1 MADVHRQSV
10 QESLNVDTSAGWSV
24 KSAIT
29 AGTNAATT
37 NTVHYTIGAS
47 ASQLG
52 VYSAGNIYF
61 NFSTSTSSTDGD
73 CSTTN
78 DLVIPGNTT
87 FFLKVPRGLGTTIY
101 FNALSESSATKAV
114 RIVEM

>member
-24 KSAIT
+24 KSAVT

-37 NTVHYTIGAS
+37 NTVHYTVGAT
-47 ASQLG
+47 ASQIG
-52 VYSAGNIYF
+52 VYAAGNIYF
-61 NFSTSTSSTDGD
+61 NFSTSVSSTNGD
-73 CSTTN
+73 CNTTN
-78 DLVIPGNTT
+78 DLIIPGNTT
-87 FFLKVPRGLGTTIY
+87 FFLKVPRGLGATVY
-101 FNALSESSATKAV
+101 FNALSATSATKAV

>member
-1 MADVHRQSV
+1 MADVHRHSV

-37 NTVHYTIGAS
+37 NTAHYTIGSA
-47 ASQLG
+47 ASQIG
-52 VYSAGNIYF
+52 IYSAGNMYF
-61 NFSTSTSSTDGD
+61 NFSISVSGTDGD
-73 CSTTN
+73 CSTAN
-78 DLVIPGNTT
+78 DLIIPGSTT
-87 FFLKVPRGLGTTIY
+87 FFLKVPRGLGATIY
-101 FNALSESSATKAV
+101 LNVLSESSATKAV

>member
-1 MADVHRQSV
+1 MADLHKRSV
-10 QESLNVDTSAGWSV
+10 QESLNVDISAGWSV

-37 NTVHYTIGAS
+37 NTVHYTVGAT

-61 NFSTSTSSTDGD
+61 NFSTSTSSTNGD
-73 CSTTN
+73 CNTSN
-78 DLVIPGNTT
+78 DLIIPGNTT
-87 FFLKVPRGLGTTIY
+87 FFLKVPRGLGATVY
-101 FNALSESSATKAV
+101 FNALSETSAAKAV